1 MNHERLLMLPVL
13 THTSRLPT
21 TNGVV
26 RHTSRMIAI
35 LSGLT
40 AASLW
45 AATTLTSSRAG
56 RLIGSTSTCA
66 WMMLVGVAVA
76 VPMAVVTGPLP
87 EITPALVPWLA
98 GSSIGGVAGLLL
110 TYRGL
115 RLGKVGVVAA
125 LASTEGAIAAVLA
138 VVAGERL
145 TLPVAAVLVLLA
157 VGVAVVAFA
166 EGDAEMSDHGANARR
181 LERRAAMYG
190 GLAAL
195 LFGISIFSTAQLGKS
210 LSPFAAVLPVRV
222 GGVIGV
228 FIPMVLSGKLRLT
241 RPAVPMVL
249 LIGAGEVF
257 GNAAY
262 VVGTGESIAV
272 TAVLASQFAGIA
284 AIAAWVLFHERLTIQ
299 QRSGVVAIA
308 AGVAA
313 LTLVR

>member
-1 MNHERLLMLPVL
+1 
-13 THTSRLPT
+13 
-21 TNGVV
+21 V
-26 RHTSRMIAI
+26 RHTAQVIAI

-40 AASLW
+40 AALFW

-56 RLIGSTSTCA
+56 RLIGATSTCA

-76 VPMAVVTGPLP
+76 VPLALVTGPLP
-87 EITPALVPWLA
+87 EITPALLPWLA
-98 GSSIGGVAGLLL
+98 GSSIGGVGGLLL

-125 LASTEGAIAAVLA
+125 LTSTEGAIAAVLA

-145 TLPVAAVLVLLA
+145 TLPVAIVLVLLA

-166 EGDAEMSDHGANARR
+166 EGDSEMTDHGPDARR
-181 LERRAAMYG
+181 LERQGALYG
-190 GLAAL
+190 ALAAL
-195 LFGISIFSTAQLGKS
+195 IFGVSIFSTAQLGKS
-210 LSPFAAVLPVRV
+210 LTPFAAVLPVRV

-228 FIPMVLSGKLRLT
+228 FIPMALSGRLRIT

-249 LIGAGEVF
+249 LIGVGEVL

-284 AIAAWVLFHERLTIQ
+284 AIAAWVLFHERLTVQ

-313 LTLVR
+313 LTLIR